1 MRETPLFSVIAVCCN
16 VAPYAER
23 MIGSIRAQGYAGFE
37 CLAVVEES
45 DDGTERVIRKA
56 IGDDPRFRVVTLPR
70 SGLGLGLPQLGD
82 RPRARRLSA
91 FRRWR

>member
-56 IGDDPRFRVVTLPR
+56 I
-70 SGLGLGLPQLGD
+70 
-82 RPRARRLSA
+82 
-91 FRRWR
+91 